1 MRHKRL
7 LSSAADACG
16 HHHRQARWSRSIARA
31 NVVNLNVAGPSSL
44 PPPSPP
50 SPPPPPPPPI
60 HASRFTLPP
69 TVPASSSSTS
79 SPQSFLSPPAPVPQP
94 LSFLYPPS
102 CLDLA
107 CSSSSLAARQGTA
120 LGFKSSLAPTRAV
133 SVAAQQ
139 LAPVHQDNSHHRKH
153 LSNHLEPHF
162 TFLRHHYNPPHPLID
177 HPPSNALVQQDAN
190 SHLEEERIS
199 HPSAFDP
206 LTADDTTII
215 PPTSRPKPSA
225 ASVAELAS
233 LRQQCSNLR
242 KAIQK
247 GTEIQPATVVKGCR
261 RLVLLFCRIHSRLR
275 ARTARAILYET
286 LADGALYLS
295 ASGQAISAATV
306 LGHFLVKLGWNPRS
320 ISHLEL
326 PLLSTTA
333 NQFSPSSKV
342 EPSLAAVA
350 SNTAASNAAASNAAA
365 RLALIAQQVISQLTL
380 APSPSSAR
388 PSRRFDS
395 HQHLDAATSLLSA
408 MHLAHMP
415 RSTPSQTALVRAMI
429 ASAHTPLAV
438 ETYAAEVRAWW
449 MAHKEARRPRSPIR
463 RQAALVVEK
472 GKPSSQALRE
482 ITRALQQIEELLS
495 RIQPDLLS
503 QLSDHERQALSAK
516 RIKYAD
522 SLIQLIR
529 LVRGGRL
536 PLPPT
541 PSAPEIA
548 WILSAC
554 CRFETKM
561 LLNESSAADATKSKS
576 RSFHAAERQRL
587 VGAAQVIRYYLREYM
602 QSLPDGKTRSAGQLL
617 IGGDPVIR
625 PAIGVAVYNQLIH
638 YALSVLNSP
647 SICKEVFQH
656 MTQTRQ
662 PRLEPDAVTFNT
674 ILRQA
679 TTQRYESLARA
690 VLTTKRSEQSQTH
703 SGPKPSSASTRFQS
717 SAASASVAAIQV
729 EACPFRPMI
738 DQIDTAIA
746 HADSYRLVSLLQY
759 LTASGLFLRRFRHE
773 PGHAGVKEIVMRIY
787 PALNTHSYA
796 RGRPPGQHFSDGQQL
811 SSSSADRPLRP
822 KANQASRHAILDP
835 HVLTATLNLA
845 VKAGKTGLALRIWRL
860 IKRTSL
866 QSALRSP
873 SIDVARRPWKVPMEA
888 ATLLMQVLAN
898 EAARMPTV
906 RHAARTQ
913 RMRPARVGARR
924 PSNSIG
930 RSREYARGFNIV
942 ASLRPRRYAGR
953 SHNSVGDLGEGLRW
967 RAAQVLAKREY
978 AFLVHHWGL
987 LQKLNRWR
995 RKRLEAWLQSDPSK
1009 DSESAPSVR
1018 SKQREEEEISDI
1030 HQGMKLDSRF
1040 FDALLGVLGRR
1051 FGMIQRSKSHVSRSE
1066 ILSQLRR
1073 GYKDAAEKAGVGV
1086 QASSWQDQAAT
1097 VASSQDNPASLT
1109 PAWSATTPADAEQK
1123 HDLDTTTL
1131 STSQL
1136 LHLIISRIHWNSRGR
1151 STAHSPDPFLVRILL
1166 DMEALALS
1174 IPVGFRWILTHCA
1187 LHSAG
1192 AEGVPELL
1200 QNEEARNGARGRK
1213 SAFSPWRGP
1222 RIKTVGMIA
1231 RRLNTARLKDGVEEE
1246 TKSGST
1252 K

>member
-16 HHHRQARWSRSIARA
+16 HHYHHHHRQARRPRSIARA
-31 NVVNLNVAGPSSL
+31 NVVNPNVAGPSSL
-44 PPPSPP
+44 PAPS
-50 SPPPPPPPPI
+50 PPPPPI

-69 TVPASSSSTS
+69 TVPASSSSTF
-79 SPQSFLSPPAPVPQP
+79 SPQSFLSPSAPVPQP

-107 CSSSSLAARQGTA
+107 CSSSSLAVRQGTA
-120 LGFKSSLAPTRAV
+120 LRSKSSLAPTRAV

-153 LSNHLEPHF
+153 LPYHLEPNF

-177 HPPSNALVQQDAN
+177 HPPSNALLQQDAN

-199 HPSAFDP
+199 HPPAFDP

-233 LRQQCSNLR
+233 LRQQSSNLR

-247 GTEIQPATVVKGCR
+247 GAEIQPATVVKGCR

-275 ARTARAILYET
+275 ARTARAIFYET

-306 LGHFLVKLGWNPRS
+306 LRHFLVKLGWNPRS

-333 NQFSPSSKV
+333 NQFSPTSNV
-342 EPSLAAVA
+342 EPSLAAV
-350 SNTAASNAAASNAAA
+350 ASNAAA

-395 HQHLDAATSLLSA
+395 HQHLDTATSLLSA

-438 ETYAAEVRAWW
+438 QTYAAEVRAWW

-463 RQAALVVEK
+463 RQAALVVEM

-522 SLIQLIR
+522 SLVELIR

-554 CRFETKM
+554 CRFESTM

-576 RSFHAAERQRL
+576 RSFDAAERQRL

-602 QSLPDGKTRSAGQLL
+602 QSLPDGETRSAGQLL
-617 IGGDPVIR
+617 IGGNPVIR

-638 YALSVLNSP
+638 YALSVLKSP

-662 PRLEPDAVTFNT
+662 PPLEPDAVTFNT

-690 VLTTKRSEQSQTH
+690 VLTTKRSEQSQIH
-703 SGPKPSSASTRFQS
+703 AGPKPSSASTQFES
-717 SAASASVAAIQV
+717 SAASASVAAIEV

-759 LTASGLFLRRFRHE
+759 VTASGLFLRRFRHE

-796 RGRPPGQHFSDGQQL
+796 RGRAPRQLSDGQQL

-866 QSALRSP
+866 QSALQSP

-906 RHAARTQ
+906 RHAVRTQ
-913 RMRPARVGARR
+913 RMRPACVGARR
-924 PSNSIG
+924 PSNSMG

-987 LQKLNRWR
+987 LQKFGRWR

-1018 SKQREEEEISDI
+1018 SKQREEEISDI
-1030 HQGMKLDSRF
+1030 DQGMKPDSRF

-1051 FGMIQRSKSHVSRSE
+1051 SGMIQRSKSHVSRSE

-1073 GYKDAAEKAGVGV
+1073 GYKDAAKKAGVGV
-1086 QASSWQDQAAT
+1086 QASSSKDQAAT
-1097 VASSQDNPASLT
+1097 VASSQDNLASLT
-1109 PAWSATTPADAEQK
+1109 GASSATTPAHAEQK
-1123 HDLDTTTL
+1123 HNLDTTTV

-1187 LHSAG
+1187 LHSAE

-1222 RIKTVGMIA
+1222 RIKTVGMIV

-1246 TKSGST
+1246 TKRGST